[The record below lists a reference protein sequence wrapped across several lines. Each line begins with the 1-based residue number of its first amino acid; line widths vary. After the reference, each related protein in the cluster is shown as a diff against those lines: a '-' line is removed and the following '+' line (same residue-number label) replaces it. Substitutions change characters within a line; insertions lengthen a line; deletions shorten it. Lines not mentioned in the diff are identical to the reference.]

1 MNGVAERAGGS
12 LKAVLR
18 VIHQHSVIG
27 EHGMKLAL
35 SAALE
40 AVNNDVDQTGFS
52 PAQMV
57 LGKQPRIMG
66 VADPSNLRSRMASNS
81 MLLQEPQFE

>member
-18 VIHQHSVIG
+18 ALIHQHSVIG
-27 EHGMKLAL
+27 EHEMKLAL

-57 LGKQPRIMG
+57 LGKQPRILG

-81 MLLQEPQFE
+81 MLL